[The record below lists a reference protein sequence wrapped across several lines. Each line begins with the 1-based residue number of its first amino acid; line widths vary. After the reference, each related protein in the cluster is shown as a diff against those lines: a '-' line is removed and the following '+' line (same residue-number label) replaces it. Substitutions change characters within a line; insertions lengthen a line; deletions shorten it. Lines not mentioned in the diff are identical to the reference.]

1 MMNEISEF
9 NRNCR
14 TLVVSFVIAIMA
26 MIPLRFVEMGQ
37 IMTMEQPT
45 VLGETVSQEVVLPSA
60 EVDQKLFE
68 APYDQEGNVE
78 QVLGTSTEVSCIS
91 RDEANKLY
99 ESYATKLETVKL
111 NDLQKQQL
119 AEEVLT
125 IEQSVCR

>member
-14 TLVVSFVIAIMA
+14 TLVVGFVIAIMA

-60 EVDQKLFE
+60 EVEQKLFE
-68 APYDQEGNVE
+68 APYDQEDNVS
-78 QVLGTSTEVSCIS
+78 QVLGTSTEVNCIS

-111 NDLQKQQL
+111 NDLQRQQL
-119 AEEVLT
+119 ADDVLAV
-125 IEQSVCR
+125 EQSVCR